1 MGWTKRQIVVQAFE
15 ELALAGYEFD
25 LSPEELQSGL
35 RRLDLLMATWT
46 GKGIKVSY
54 AQGLSPDE
62 SDLDDDSG
70 LPMFAVGAVYTGL
83 AKSIAASKG
92 KTLPASALTTAK
104 DAYDAMLSA
113 LARDEVKQQQ
123 WPSGLPRG
131 AGNKPWRT
139 FNRPFMTRPD
149 TSPIQGDEDGGLT
162 FTE

>member
-35 RRLDLLMATWT
+35 RRLDALMATWVA
-46 GKGIKVSY
+46 KGIRLGY
-54 AQGLSPDE
+54 AQGLGQAD
-62 SDLDDDSG
+62 SDLDDDSCV
-70 LPMFAVGAVYTGL
+70 PMLATEAVYMAL
-83 AKSIAASKG
+83 AVRTAGSKG
-92 KTLPASALTTAK
+92 KSLSPGTLKTAK
-104 DAYDAMLSA
+104 DAFDAMSSA
-113 LARDEVKQQQ
+113 LAREEVQQQQ

-139 FNRPFMTRPD
+139 FNRPFMSRPD

-162 FTE
+162 ITE